1 MYYWAKNGQ
10 MFSGIKSFIGYR
22 ICVKLIKILRLNLG
36 KKLVPNMQIRIHE
49 VDFDKGTWNIYNN

>member
-1 MYYWAKNGQ
+1 MDRCLSGTKN
-10 MFSGIKSFIGYR
+10 FIGYR